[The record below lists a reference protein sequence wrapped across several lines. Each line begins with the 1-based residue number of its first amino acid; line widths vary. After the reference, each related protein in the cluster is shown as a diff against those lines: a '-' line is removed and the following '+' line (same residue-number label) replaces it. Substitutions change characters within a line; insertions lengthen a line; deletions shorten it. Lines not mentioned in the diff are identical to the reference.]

1 MTSWATSARS
11 WPRSWPPSGGASSAG
26 WRAAG
31 TTSPVTTRPW
41 NGWPRT
47 LPRGGRRRWTRC
59 PADVGERIRALGE
72 YDFLEPEARDRYRA
86 LVERL
91 QGQVLDAAF
100 EGMADAI
107 AGATPEQLAANRE
120 MVRDLDS
127 LLSRRLAGDE
137 PSQDEVDDFLARHG
151 AFFPG
156 ARTLD
161 DVIAQLAERMAA
173 MQSLM
178 RSLSPDQRAALDSM
192 MDALLRDDRL
202 RWDLAQL
209 ASTLDQLLPGGL
221 GERNRFRGE
230 ESLGLDGALAQLARI
245 GRLDRL
251 AEQLAGLDDPAAI
264 DDIDDDELRDLL
276 GADAADDLAA
286 LRDMARRLEE
296 AGYVERDDGRLMLTP
311 RGARRLG
318 QRVLDQLFA
327 RLSRDAFG
335 EHALRRTGATGERT
349 GTSAPWEFGRPF
361 DLDLRGTLAGAL
373 GRPENAPGIGAAR
386 VAAGGRRIVLD
397 PADFMVHEGEDRSD
411 AATVLLLDMSRSM
424 LLRGCALAARK
435 VALALQALIASR
447 FPRDTLHIVSFAY
460 VAREI
465 PPQALAS
472 VSWDAYE
479 YGTNLQHGLML
490 ARRLLARSHS
500 ANRSVLVITDG
511 EPTAH
516 IEDGRVEF
524 AYPPTRR
531 TISETLK
538 EVVRCTREGIVINTF
553 MLERSPALGAFVEH
567 VTRLNRGR
575 AFHADPEELG
585 EYVLVDYVGR
595 RTGRRGRWWPAEPVA
610 GELPPWRLRHVS
622 LSARRGA
629 DPLPTRWLAARPM
642 AHRRRGPRP
651 PWRCAHR
658 HEHAVDDPGR
668 QRLRDRAAPQ
678 PTIALAT
685 VSTPKPAM
693 ITPDTTVTMRSS
705 RGETR
710 VRSTATAVTSIRN
723 QAADPRPRPIHS
735 DAAPAGGR
743 RHPDAD
749 HERAVQQDGEGIG
762 ERQAQDG
769 QVGAGHAAHRGRCR
783 HRRDVG
789 AAHRAHA
796 HDQQHRSPD
805 EAQWPGERHE
815 QVGQRADAERRDGAV
830 ARRQRWRHPA
840 RTPCR
845 CASRSRGCAG

>member
-1 MTSWATSARS
+1 MAHPLDPFDPAAAKPAQPADWSTYTDPGYRYARWDGSQRLPDLHADEVLDALSDDLMEDGDIEEALMRLMRRGVPRPDGSLQGSLPGLDALRRRLTQERKAALSRYRLDDVLGDIRDELSAIVAAERRGIERRMAGGGHESARD
-11 WPRSWPPSGGASSAG
+11 PALERLAADLAARRQASLDA
-26 WRAAG
+26 
-31 TTSPVTTRPW
+31 
-41 NGWPRT
+41 
-47 LPRGGRRRWTRC
+47 L

-137 PSQDEVDDFLARHG
+137 PGRDEIDAFLGRHG

-161 DVIAQLAERMAA
+161 DVVAQLAERMAA

-221 GERNRFRGE
+221 GDRSRFRGE
-230 ESLGLDGALAQLARI
+230 ESLGLEGALAQLARI

-251 AEQLAGLDDPAAI
+251 TEQLSGLDDPAAI
-264 DDIDDDELRDLL
+264 ADIDDHELRDLL
-276 GADAADDLAA
+276 GDVAADDLAA
-286 LRDMARRLEE
+286 LRDMTRRLED
-296 AGYVERDDGRLMLTP
+296 AGYIGRDDGRLSLTP

-335 EHALRRTGATGERT
+335 EHALRRTGASGERT
-349 GTSAPWEFGRPF
+349 GTSAAWEFGHPF
-361 DLDLRGTLAGAL
+361 DLDLRGTLASAL
-373 GRPENAPGIGAAR
+373 GRPDNAPGIAAAR
-386 VAAGGRRIVLD
+386 VAAGGRRIVLE

-500 ANRSVLVITDG
+500 TNRSVLVITDG

-524 AYPPTRR
+524 SYPPTRR

-595 RTGRRGRWWPAEPVA
+595 RTGRR
-610 GELPPWRLRHVS
+610 
-622 LSARRGA
+622 
-629 DPLPTRWLAARPM
+629 
-642 AHRRRGPRP
+642 
-651 PWRCAHR
+651 
-658 HEHAVDDPGR
+658 
-668 QRLRDRAAPQ
+668 
-678 PTIALAT
+678 
-685 VSTPKPAM
+685 
-693 ITPDTTVTMRSS
+693 
-705 RGETR
+705 
-710 VRSTATAVTSIRN
+710 
-723 QAADPRPRPIHS
+723 
-735 DAAPAGGR
+735 
-743 RHPDAD
+743 
-749 HERAVQQDGEGIG
+749 
-762 ERQAQDG
+762 
-769 QVGAGHAAHRGRCR
+769 
-783 HRRDVG
+783 
-789 AAHRAHA
+789 
-796 HDQQHRSPD
+796 
-805 EAQWPGERHE
+805 
-815 QVGQRADAERRDGAV
+815 
-830 ARRQRWRHPA
+830 
-840 RTPCR
+840 
-845 CASRSRGCAG
+845 